1 MIVGTAAYTFRIPLA
16 HSLKD
21 KRRLVKSLLERVRQR
36 YHAAAAEVDCQ
47 DVWQKAV
54 IGVAVV
60 SNDTRHA
67 EEMLEHITHFMEEFS
82 VEMELI
88 QVDIELL

>member
-1 MIVGTAAYTFRIPLA
+1 MKAKPINNLLVTIKIP
-16 HSLKD
+16 SLSFI
-21 KRRLVKSLLERVRQR
+21 LSLI
-36 YHAAAAEVDCQ
+36 HISEVDCQ